1 MKHIA
6 RAQIDKHG
14 GPKVWSGAQPHR
26 MGKGAGQIPGLV
38 SNKGGREAGC
48 VGSSERIMLALCFL
62 YVLCAPGSWLGP
74 IGKHTAR
81 LTGKDGRGM
90 TGRSRRTILAASRH
104 PVAPASGAGGR
115 SVVRME
121 AVRRELRGSA
131 IALVLVAATTLV
143 AYVLI
148 QSFDVRRGSVIYL
161 LPVLLAGWHLG
172 LVPALVAAV
181 AGVLWSGYFFF
192 SPYYSFY
199 LARPNEILN
208 LLLFMV
214 VAVVTSHL
222 ANSMKKQTELARNS
236 EKEMGDLYAFSRR
249 LAAASSAAD
258 IYLAI
263 EEHLASLVQRKVVLF
278 GAVSD
283 SDREIKPEQE
293 GLSQRVHSAIAEV
306 RAGRTLATTVDDG
319 AGDIWLVRRVSQ
331 KNADFGVIAID
342 LGSVPP
348 RTLEEVRHRVDDVL
362 SDAAATLER
371 LDIARALGDAKM
383 RSETELLREALI
395 GSVSHEL
402 RTPLASILGA
412 ATVLSKSPVIAK
424 EERLSSLAGVVRDE
438 AERLNNDIQ
447 NLLDATRISR
457 EQIRP
462 RQEWIEPQDIVNS
475 AIERRR
481 RRLSGNNVSLD
492 MDSNLPLIYVDAVL
506 VEQAFVQIV
515 DNAAK
520 YSPSGSPITIAA
532 KRNGHDVILSVH
544 DTGGGR
550 TRGENVRLGERFFRA
565 PRLAAST
572 SGSGLGLW
580 IAKAFVTANGGK
592 IQAVSPGADH
602 GAAVSILLPFATP
615 ANQPEVGPD
624 D

>member
-1 MKHIA
+1 MVG
-6 RAQIDKHG
+6 ID
-14 GPKVWSGAQPHR
+14 
-26 MGKGAGQIPGLV
+26 
-38 SNKGGREAGC
+38 
-48 VGSSERIMLALCFL
+48 
-62 YVLCAPGSWLGP
+62 
-74 IGKHTAR
+74 
-81 LTGKDGRGM
+81 
-90 TGRSRRTILAASRH
+90 
-104 PVAPASGAGGR
+104 
-115 SVVRME
+115 

-143 AYVLI
+143 SYVLI
-148 QSFDVRRGSVIYL
+148 QYLDVRRGSVIYL

-192 SPYYSFY
+192 SPFYSFY
-199 LARPNEILN
+199 LARPQEILN

-222 ANSMKKQTELARNS
+222 ANSMKQQTEIARKR
-236 EKEMGDLYAFSRR
+236 EKETSDLYAFSRR
-249 LAAASSAAD
+249 LSAASSARD

-263 EEHLASLVQRKVVLF
+263 EEHLANLVQRKVILF
-278 GAVSD
+278 GAGGAKAD
-283 SDREIKPEQE
+283 QAQ
-293 GLSQRVHSAIAEV
+293 LSARLNVAIADV
-306 RAGRTLATTVDDG
+306 QAGRSPATTVDNG
-319 AGDIWLVRRVSQ
+319 AGDVWLVRRVSQ
-331 KNADFGVIAID
+331 KTADFGVIAID
-342 LGSVPP
+342 LGSVPAE
-348 RTLEEVRHRVDDVL
+348 TFDEVRHRVDDVL
-362 SDAAATLER
+362 SDAAATLQH
-371 LDIARALGDAKM
+371 LDVARALNDARM

-412 ATVLSKSPVIAK
+412 ATVLSKSPAVAK
-424 EERLSSLAGVVRDE
+424 DARLTSLAGVVRDE

-475 AIERRR
+475 ALERRR
-481 RRLSGNNVSLD
+481 RRLSGHNVSLD
-492 MDSNLPLIYVDAVL
+492 MDANLPLIYVDAVL

-520 YSPSGSPITIAA
+520 YSPQGTPITIAA
-532 KRNGHDVILSVH
+532 KRNGHDVVLSVH
-544 DTGGGR
+544 DSGVGLTAE
-550 TRGENVRLGERFFRA
+550 ENAQLGERFFRGA
-565 PRLAAST
+565 RHAATT

-580 IAKAFVTANGGK
+580 IAKAFVSANGGK
-592 IQAVSPGADH
+592 IQAISSGADQ
-602 GAAVSILLPFATP
+602 GSTVSIHLPFGTP
-615 ANQPEVGPD
+615 ENQPEVGPD

>member
-1 MKHIA
+1 M
-6 RAQIDKHG
+6 
-14 GPKVWSGAQPHR
+14 
-26 MGKGAGQIPGLV
+26 
-38 SNKGGREAGC
+38 
-48 VGSSERIMLALCFL
+48 
-62 YVLCAPGSWLGP
+62 
-74 IGKHTAR
+74 
-81 LTGKDGRGM
+81 
-90 TGRSRRTILAASRH
+90 
-104 PVAPASGAGGR
+104 
-115 SVVRME
+115 VRME

-131 IALVLVAATTLV
+131 IALVMVAATTLI

-148 QSFDVRRGSVIYL
+148 QSLDVRRGSVIYL

-208 LLLFMV
+208 LVLFMV

-222 ANSMKKQTELARNS
+222 ANSMKKQTELARKS

-278 GAVSD
+278 GAVAD
-283 SDREIKPEQE
+283 GDHDAKPDQE
-293 GLSQRVHSAIAEV
+293 GLSQRVHSAIAEI

-348 RTLEEVRHRVDDVL
+348 GAVEEVRHRVDDVL

-371 LDIARALGDAKM
+371 LDVARALNDAKM

-424 EERLSSLAGVVRDE
+424 DERLTSLAGVVRDE
-438 AERLNNDIQ
+438 SERLNNDIQ

-475 AIERRR
+475 ALERRR
-481 RRLSGNNVSLD
+481 RRLAGHNVSLD

-506 VEQAFVQIV
+506 VEQALVQVV

-520 YSPSGSPITIAA
+520 YSPPGSPIVIAA
-532 KRNGHDVILSVH
+532 KRNGRDVVLSVK
-544 DTGGGR
+544 DQGVGLTPEESAQR
-550 TRGENVRLGERFFRA
+550 GERFFRGA
-565 PRLAAST
+565 RHAATT

-592 IQAVSPGADH
+592 IQAVSAGADH
-602 GAAVSILLPFATP
+602 GAVVSIHLPFATP

>member
-1 MKHIA
+1 M
-6 RAQIDKHG
+6 
-14 GPKVWSGAQPHR
+14 
-26 MGKGAGQIPGLV
+26 
-38 SNKGGREAGC
+38 N
-48 VGSSERIMLALCFL
+48 
-62 YVLCAPGSWLGP
+62 
-74 IGKHTAR
+74 T
-81 LTGKDGRGM
+81 
-90 TGRSRRTILAASRH
+90 
-104 PVAPASGAGGR
+104 
-115 SVVRME
+115 
-121 AVRRELRGSA
+121 VRRELRGIA
-131 IALVLVAATTLV
+131 IALLLVAATTVV
-143 AYVLI
+143 AYGLI
-148 QSFDVRRGSVIYL
+148 QTLDVRRGSVIYL

-172 LVPALVAAV
+172 LIPALVAAI

-208 LLLFMV
+208 LVLFMV

-222 ANSMKKQTELARNS
+222 ANSMKKQTEIARKR
-236 EKEMGDLYAFSRR
+236 EKETSDLYEFSRR

-263 EEHLASLVQRKVVLF
+263 EEHLANLVQRNVVLF
-278 GAVSD
+278 GAGSSGHRD
-283 SDREIKPEQE
+283 AKPDQDA
-293 GLSQRVHSAIAEV
+293 LTQRLHSAIAEV
-306 RAGRTLATTVDDG
+306 QAGDTLATTVDDG
-319 AGDIWLVRRVSQ
+319 SGDAWLVRRVSE

-342 LGSVPP
+342 LGSFPAGA
-348 RTLEEVRHRVDDVL
+348 LDEVRHRVDDVL

-371 LDIARALGDAKM
+371 LDVARALNDAKM

-412 ATVLSKSPVIAK
+412 ATVLSQSAAVAK
-424 EERLSSLAGVVRDE
+424 DERLNSLAGVVRDE
-438 AERLNNDIQ
+438 AERLNSDIQ

-462 RQEWIEPQDIVNS
+462 RKEWIEPQDIVNS
-475 AIERRR
+475 ALERRR
-481 RRLSGNNVSLD
+481 RRLSGHTVSLD

-520 YSPSGSPITIAA
+520 YSPTGSPITLAA
-532 KRNGHDVILSVH
+532 KRNGRDVVLSVH
-544 DTGGGR
+544 DNGVGLTA
-550 TRGENVRLGERFFRA
+550 EEKAQLGERFFRSA
-565 PRLAAST
+565 RQAAAT

-580 IAKAFVTANGGK
+580 IANAFVTANGGK
-592 IQAVSPGADH
+592 IDARSSGIDQGST
-602 GAAVSILLPFATP
+602 VSILLPFATP
-615 ANQPEVGPD
+615 ASQPEVGPD

>member
-1 MKHIA
+1 M
-6 RAQIDKHG
+6 
-14 GPKVWSGAQPHR
+14 
-26 MGKGAGQIPGLV
+26 
-38 SNKGGREAGC
+38 
-48 VGSSERIMLALCFL
+48 
-62 YVLCAPGSWLGP
+62 
-74 IGKHTAR
+74 
-81 LTGKDGRGM
+81 
-90 TGRSRRTILAASRH
+90 
-104 PVAPASGAGGR
+104 
-115 SVVRME
+115 VRME

-148 QSFDVRRGSVIYL
+148 QSLDVRRGSVIYL

-208 LLLFMV
+208 LVLFMV

-222 ANSMKKQTELARNS
+222 ANSMKKQTELARKS

-249 LAAASSAAD
+249 LAASSSAAD

-278 GAVSD
+278 GAVAD
-283 SDREIKPEQE
+283 GDHDAKPDQE
-293 GLSQRVHSAIAEV
+293 GLSQRVHAAIAEI

-348 RTLEEVRHRVDDVL
+348 GAVEEVRHRVDDVL

-371 LDIARALGDAKM
+371 LDVARALNDAKM

-424 EERLSSLAGVVRDE
+424 DERLTSLAGVVRDE
-438 AERLNNDIQ
+438 SERLNNDIQ

-475 AIERRR
+475 ALERRR
-481 RRLSGNNVSLD
+481 RRLAGHNVSLD

-506 VEQAFVQIV
+506 VEQALVQVV

-520 YSPSGSPITIAA
+520 YSPPGSPIVIAA
-532 KRNGHDVILSVH
+532 KRNGRDVVLSVK
-544 DTGGGR
+544 DQGVGLTP
-550 TRGENVRLGERFFRA
+550 EESAQLGERFFRGA
-565 PRLAAST
+565 RHAATT

-592 IQAVSPGADH
+592 IQAVSAGADH
-602 GAAVSILLPFATP
+602 GAVVSIHLPFATP

>member
-1 MKHIA
+1 
-6 RAQIDKHG
+6 
-14 GPKVWSGAQPHR
+14 V
-26 MGKGAGQIPGLV
+26 
-38 SNKGGREAGC
+38 
-48 VGSSERIMLALCFL
+48 VGMD
-62 YVLCAPGSWLGP
+62 V
-74 IGKHTAR
+74 
-81 LTGKDGRGM
+81 
-90 TGRSRRTILAASRH
+90 
-104 PVAPASGAGGR
+104 
-115 SVVRME
+115 
-121 AVRRELRGSA
+121 VRRELRGSA
-131 IALVLVAATTLV
+131 IALAMVAVTTVVVYGLT
-143 AYVLI
+143 
-148 QSFDVRRGSVIYL
+148 QSLEVRRGSVIYL

-172 LVPALVAAV
+172 LIPALVAAV

-214 VAVVTSHL
+214 VAGVTSHL
-222 ANSMKKQTELARNS
+222 ANSMKTQTEIAKKR
-236 EKEMGDLYAFSRR
+236 EKEMGDLYTFSRR
-249 LAAASSAAD
+249 LAGVSSAAD

-278 GAVSD
+278 GAG
-283 SDREIKPEQE
+283 SDRDAKPEQAA
-293 GLSQRVHSAIAEV
+293 LSQRVHAAIAEV
-306 RAGRTLATTVDDG
+306 QAGRTPATTVDDG

-348 RTLEEVRHRVDDVL
+348 GAIDEVRKRVDDVL

-371 LDIARALGDAKM
+371 LDVARALNDAKM

-412 ATVLSKSPVIAK
+412 ATVLSKSALIGK
-424 EERLSSLAGVVRDE
+424 DERLTSLAGVVRDE

-462 RQEWIEPQDIVNS
+462 RQEWIEPQDIVN
-475 AIERRR
+475 AALERRR
-481 RRLSGNNVSLD
+481 RRLSGHQVSLD
-492 MDSNLPLIYVDAVL
+492 MDSNLPFIYVDPVL
-506 VEQAFVQIV
+506 VEQAFGQIV

-520 YSPSGSPITIAA
+520 YSPPGSPITVAA
-532 KRNGHDVILSVH
+532 KRNGHDVVLSVH
-544 DTGGGR
+544 DEGVGLTAQ
-550 TRGENVRLGERFFRA
+550 ENARVGERFFRGA
-565 PRLAAST
+565 RHATTT

-580 IAKAFVTANGGK
+580 IAKAFVSANGGK
-592 IQAVSPGADH
+592 IEAASAGADR
-602 GAAVSILLPFATP
+602 GTTVSIHLPFATP
-615 ANQPEVGPD
+615 ASQPEVGPD

>member
-1 MKHIA
+1 
-6 RAQIDKHG
+6 
-14 GPKVWSGAQPHR
+14 V
-26 MGKGAGQIPGLV
+26 
-38 SNKGGREAGC
+38 
-48 VGSSERIMLALCFL
+48 VGMD
-62 YVLCAPGSWLGP
+62 
-74 IGKHTAR
+74 T
-81 LTGKDGRGM
+81 
-90 TGRSRRTILAASRH
+90 
-104 PVAPASGAGGR
+104 
-115 SVVRME
+115 
-121 AVRRELRGSA
+121 VRRELRGIA
-131 IALVLVAATTLV
+131 IALLMVAAATLL
-143 AYVLI
+143 AYVLT
-148 QSFDVRRGSVIYL
+148 QTLDVRRGSVIYL

-172 LVPALVAAV
+172 LIPALVAAV

-192 SPYYSFY
+192 SPYYAFY

-222 ANSMKKQTELARNS
+222 ANSMKKQTEIARKR
-236 EKEMGDLYAFSRR
+236 EKETSDLYAFSRR
-249 LAAASSAAD
+249 LAASSSAGD

-263 EEHLASLVQRKVVLF
+263 EEHLANLVQRNVVLF
-278 GAVSD
+278 GAGD
-283 SDREIKPEQE
+283 GGDRKPEQ
-293 GLSQRVHSAIAEV
+293 GALTQHLHDAIAEV
-306 RAGRTLATTVDDG
+306 QAGRTPTTTVDDG
-319 AGDIWLVRRVSQ
+319 HGDVWLVRRVSE

-342 LGSVPP
+342 LGSVPA
-348 RTLEEVRHRVDDVL
+348 RTLDEVRHRVDDVL

-371 LDIARALGDAKM
+371 LDVARALNDAKM

-412 ATVLSKSPVIAK
+412 ATVLSKSAAVAK
-424 EERLSSLAGVVRDE
+424 DERLTALAGVVRDE

-475 AIERRR
+475 ALERRR
-481 RRLSGNNVSLD
+481 RRLSGHTVSLD

-520 YSPSGSPITIAA
+520 YSPTGSPITLAA
-532 KRNGHDVILSVH
+532 KRNGRDVVLSVH
-544 DTGGGR
+544 DSGVGLTA
-550 TRGENVRLGERFFRA
+550 EEKAQLGERFFRGA
-565 PRLAAST
+565 RQAAAT

-580 IAKAFVTANGGK
+580 IANAFVTANGGK
-592 IQAVSPGADH
+592 IDARSSGIDQGST
-602 GAAVSILLPFATP
+602 VSILLPFATP
-615 ANQPEVGPD
+615 ASQPEVGPD